1 MSTLEILNKIKFELK
16 QKIEDLNINSIN
28 SLEANVD
35 DVFKIGR
42 SNGLYDALRIVL
54 DEMESSLKYNSR
66 S

>member
-16 QKIEDLNINSIN
+16 QKIDDLNINSIN